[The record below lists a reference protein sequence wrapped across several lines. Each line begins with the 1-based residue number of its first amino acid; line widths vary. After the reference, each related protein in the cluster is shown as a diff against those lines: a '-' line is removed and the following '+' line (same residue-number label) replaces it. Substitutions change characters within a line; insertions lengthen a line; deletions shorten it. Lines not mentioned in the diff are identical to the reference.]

1 MALWKKSL
9 VILASTVLVG
19 GVVVA
24 ANAVTTSTSSATYSA
39 CVNSTT
45 KTLSDVTVNSS
56 PKCPSHSRLITWN
69 ARGSVGTSGTRG
81 SLWSAGS
88 AAPSAVVGQLDGD
101 LYLDTATGDVYEFVS
116 GAWTSEGSVRG
127 PAGPAGPTGST
138 GAAGQNGSAGTPGN
152 SAAVGENCPSGQSVT
167 GLDSS
172 GNIECSYPV
181 SLVMQE
187 NTYNCGAT
195 CWGSYSG
202 AGLEVGA
209 TVNVYASAPFSGLV
223 SSGVVASDGTAGGD
237 LGLTCNH
244 GWAGVYATSTTA
256 AGVTIT
262 SNIVNSPCG

>member
-1 MALWKKSL
+1 MSLWKKSL
-9 VILASTVLVG
+9 VILASIVLVG

-24 ANAVTTSTSSATYSA
+24 ANAVTTSSSSATYSG
-39 CVNSTT
+39 CVSSTT
-45 KTLSDVTVNSS
+45 KTLSNVTINSS
-56 PKCPSHSRLITWN
+56 PKCPRGSRLITWN
-69 ARGSVGTSGTRG
+69 ARGSAGTSGARG

-88 AAPSAVVGQLDGD
+88 VAPSAVVGQLDGD

-116 GAWTSEGSVRG
+116 GAWVSEGSVRG
-127 PAGPAGPTGST
+127 PAGPAGPTG
-138 GAAGQNGSAGTPGN
+138 AAGQNGSSGAPGN
-152 SAAVGENCPSGQSVT
+152 SAAVGETCPSGQSVT
-167 GLDSS
+167 GFDSS
-172 GNIECSYPV
+172 GNILCSYPV

-209 TVNVYASAPFSGLV
+209 TVNIYASAPISGLV
-223 SSGVVASDGTAGGD
+223 SSGVVASDGTTGAN

>member
-1 MALWKKSL
+1 MALLKKSL

-24 ANAVTTSTSSATYSA
+24 ANAVTTSSSSATYSA
-39 CVNSTT
+39 CVSSTT
-45 KTLSDVTVNSS
+45 KTLSNVTINSS

-69 ARGSVGTSGTRG
+69 ARGSVGASGTRG

-88 AAPSAVVGQLDGD
+88 VAPSAVVGQLDGD
-101 LYLDTATGDVYEFVS
+101 LYLDTSTGDVYEFVS

-127 PAGPAGPTGST
+127 PAGPK
-138 GAAGQNGSAGTPGN
+138 GAAGQTGSAGTPGN
-152 SAAVGENCPSGQSVT
+152 SAAVGENCASGQSVT

-172 GNIECSYPV
+172 GNIVCSYPV
-181 SLVMQE
+181 SLVMRE

-209 TVNVYASAPFSGLV
+209 TVNVYATAPFSGLV
-223 SSGVVASDGTAGGD
+223 SSGVVANDGTAGGD

-244 GWAGVYATSTTA
+244 GWAGDYATSTTA